1 MGVKQLI
8 VAFNKMDTHNYSQE
22 RFQECKE
29 EATKL
34 LTVVGYNIEKDVTF
48 VPVSAY
54 YGDNISKRVN
64 TSIGGMGL
72 P

>member
-34 LTVVGYNIEKDVTF
+34 LTVVGYNIEKDVTLSLLVLITVITF
-48 VPVSAY
+48 P
-54 YGDNISKRVN
+54 KRVN